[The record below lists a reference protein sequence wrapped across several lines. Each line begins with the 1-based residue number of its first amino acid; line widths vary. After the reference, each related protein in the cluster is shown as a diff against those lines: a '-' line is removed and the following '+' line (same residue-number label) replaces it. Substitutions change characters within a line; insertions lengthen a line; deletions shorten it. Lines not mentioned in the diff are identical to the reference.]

1 MNSWLTTNGQIKIIF
16 KQVKYEE
23 TFLEIFSNPVE
34 AHSDMRDRVYFS
46 CGNSQSGKMG
56 DDEFAVATVNETSS
70 NQTISYPATI
80 KGTQDIEVRPQVSGF
95 IVKLYVDEGA
105 TVRKGQPLFLIDP
118 TQYKAAVDQADAA
131 VKTAE
136 SSLRTM
142 ELTEKNKHMLF
153 EKQIISS
160 FEYETAVN
168 NLLSARAALA
178 QAKASLVSAKQNLD
192 FCTVKSPSDG
202 VIGTFPYRIG
212 ALVSASIAEPLTTVS
227 EIKDLYVYF
236 SMTEK
241 ELLNLTRAG
250 GTLKEQME
258 KMPAVK
264 LQLAD
269 GSMYE
274 FEGKIDA
281 VSGVIDQ
288 STGSV
293 SMRAIFPNTK
303 NVLRSGG
310 MANVI
315 FPYTI
320 QNAILVPQ
328 NATVEIQDKK
338 FVYVLQPDSTVKYT
352 EIQISNLNDGKNFIV
367 TDGLKA
373 NEKIVIEGVQQ
384 LSDGRKIV
392 PITKA
397 QQVAKFQQALK
408 DQREGNL
415 ATAFN

>member
-1 MNSWLTTNGQIKIIF
+1 MK
-16 KQVKYEE
+16 KQ
-23 TFLEIFSNPVE
+23 FLKFLVTQSKLIAICATGFIL
-34 AHSDMRDRVYFS
+34 FS

-56 DDEFAVATVNETSS
+56 DDEFAVATINETSS

-178 QAKASLVSAKQNLD
+178 QAKAALVSAKQNLD

-212 ALVSASIAEPLTTVS
+212 ALVSASIADPLTTVS

-250 GTLKEQME
+250 GTLKEQLE

-264 LQLAD
+264 LELAD

-320 QNAILVPQ
+320 PNAILVPQ

-352 EIQISNLNDGKNFIV
+352 EIQISPMNDGKNFIV
-367 TDGLKA
+367 TSGLKA
-373 NEKIVIEGVQQ
+373 NDKIVIEGVQQ

-408 DQREGNL
+408 DQHEGNL

>member
-1 MNSWLTTNGQIKIIF
+1 M
-16 KQVKYEE
+16 
-23 TFLEIFSNPVE
+23 
-34 AHSDMRDRVYFS
+34 
-46 CGNSQSGKMG
+46 
-56 DDEFAVATVNETSS
+56 
-70 NQTISYPATI
+70 
-80 KGTQDIEVRPQVSGF
+80 
-95 IVKLYVDEGA
+95 
-105 TVRKGQPLFLIDP
+105 
-118 TQYKAAVDQADAA
+118 
-131 VKTAE
+131 
-136 SSLRTM
+136 
-142 ELTEKNKHMLF
+142 
-153 EKQIISS
+153 
-160 FEYETAVN
+160 
-168 NLLSARAALA
+168 
-178 QAKASLVSAKQNLD
+178 D

-320 QNAILVPQ
+320 PNAILVPQ

-352 EIQISNLNDGKNFIV
+352 EIQISPMNDGKNFIV
-367 TDGLKA
+367 TNGLKA

>member
-1 MNSWLTTNGQIKIIF
+1 MK
-16 KQVKYEE
+16 KH
-23 TFLEIFSNPVE
+23 FLKFLVTQSKLIAICATGFIL
-34 AHSDMRDRVYFS
+34 FS

-178 QAKASLVSAKQNLD
+178 QAKAAFVSAKQNLD

-367 TDGLKA
+367 TDGLKV

>member
-1 MNSWLTTNGQIKIIF
+1 MK
-16 KQVKYEE
+16 KH
-23 TFLEIFSNPVE
+23 FLKLLVTQSKFIAICATGFIL
-34 AHSDMRDRVYFS
+34 FS
-46 CGNSQSGKMG
+46 CGNSQTGKMG

-178 QAKASLVSAKQNLD
+178 QAKAQLVQAKQNLD

-250 GTLKEQME
+250 GTLKEQLD

-320 QNAILVPQ
+320 PNAIVIPQ

-338 FVYVLQPDSTVKYT
+338 FVYILQPDSTVKYT

-367 TDGLKA
+367 TNGLKA

>member
-1 MNSWLTTNGQIKIIF
+1 MK
-16 KQVKYEE
+16 KH
-23 TFLEIFSNPVE
+23 FLKFLVTQSKLIAICATGFIL
-34 AHSDMRDRVYFS
+34 FS

-320 QNAILVPQ
+320 PNAILVPQ

-352 EIQISNLNDGKNFIV
+352 EIQISPMNDGKNFIV
-367 TDGLKA
+367 TNGLKA

-397 QQVAKFQQALK
+397 QQIAKFQQALK